1 MPQNFGTS
9 YYRLYG
15 YVRVRE
21 LEMDGTAISLGK
33 GRRMQIAYV
42 EYTEE
47 RTSVSGKYYQTECKD
62 CTVYPQPVRWPR
74 MVRLGHP

>member
-1 MPQNFGTS
+1 MKKNGKGEKRTSGRIYQKLWTS

-33 GRRMQIAYV
+33 GRRMQIVYV
-42 EYTEE
+42 E
-47 RTSVSGKYYQTECKD
+47 
-62 CTVYPQPVRWPR
+62 
-74 MVRLGHP
+74 L

>member
-1 MPQNFGTS
+1 MKKNGKGEERTSGKICPKLWTS

-42 EYTEE
+42 E
-47 RTSVSGKYYQTECKD
+47 
-62 CTVYPQPVRWPR
+62 
-74 MVRLGHP
+74 L